1 MLALKPEDTRIKN
14 ATTLLRLLLKQD
26 SISRVELSRIT
37 ELTKTT
43 ISSIINEF
51 IALGIVEE
59 SSTISTGKVGKS
71 PIPLHIR
78 KDAVHTIGVHLGRQ
92 KVKTVLMDARM
103 NIISRKEGLSYEG
116 LGPKGVLE
124 RLFLSIDDSM
134 KDAEKHNIKV
144 GAIGIGVPGPLDAQ
158 TGVVKHPP
166 KFKGWK
172 DVPLGKIVHERYKL
186 PVWIEN
192 DANVGVLAE
201 KWHGGGKDLKN
212 FVYILVDEGIG
223 AGVVIDNKLYQGAYD
238 YVGEIGHT
246 LFYDHEKFLYL
257 EDVAGVDIL
266 IKKVRSQGLNIEN
279 IKDISELFKENNE
292 VVTSIVIKDIVP
304 WIGSAVINVIHIIGP
319 EAVFIGGK
327 MSVLGDALIQPIRE
341 IVSQYLFG
349 DQEVEVKLSEIP
361 EEDAVAIG
369 AAIHATTKWLKK
381 KSIEHVYVERRWKED
396 KNN

>member
-1 MLALKPEDTRIKN
+1 MLVLKPEDTRIKN

-26 SISRVELSRIT
+26 SISRVDLSRMT
-37 ELTKTT
+37 GLTKTT

-59 SSTISTGKVGKS
+59 SSTISTGNVGKA

-78 KDAVHTIGVHLGRQ
+78 TDAVYTIGAHLGRQ

-103 NIISRKEGLSYEG
+103 NIISREKGLSYEG
-116 LGPKGVLE
+116 LSPKGVLE

-134 KDAEKHNIKV
+134 KDAEKNKIKV

-158 TGVVKHPP
+158 SGVVRHPP

-172 DVPLGKIVHERYKL
+172 DVPLGKIVYERYKL

-212 FVYILVDEGIG
+212 FVYILVNEGIG
-223 AGVVIDNKLYQGAYD
+223 AGVVIDDELYQGAYD

-246 LFYDHEKFLYL
+246 LFYDHGKFRYL
-257 EDVAGVDIL
+257 EDISGVDLL
-266 IKKVRSQGLNIEN
+266 IKQVRSRGLNIEN
-279 IKDISELFKENNE
+279 IKDISNLLQTNDG
-292 VVTSIVIKDIVP
+292 VVSSIVKQIAT
-304 WIGSAVINVIHIIGP
+304 WIGAAVINTIHIIGP
-319 EAVFIGGK
+319 QTVFVGGK
-327 MSVLGDALIQPIRE
+327 MAVLGDALIQPIRE
-341 IVSQYLFG
+341 IVSMYLFG
-349 DQEVEVKLSEIP
+349 DQKVDVRLSEIS
-361 EEDAVAIG
+361 ENAVAIG
-369 AAIHATTKWLKK
+369 AAIYATTKWLEK
-381 KSIEHVYVERRWKED
+381 KSTERAHY
-396 KNN
+396 